1 MNYFID
7 AGIKKLERQITTG
20 SVQPDDTILIDA
32 YRQGVE
38 VNLVKYFM
46 RSTLPYMSSKGFAR
60 STINDRLVP
69 DLDMRDLGQQV
80 EINNIVAFEDTSER
94 VSAKDVLINNLIY
107 QTAVDPLFSV
117 EVNDGRIV
125 VFSDSGKIE
134 LANQAQQYNA
144 RGVRGSITSVSISD
158 TYTYNADV
166 TIIFEDGVGKSLN
179 VTVPGFIRSNE
190 MSNPFI
196 EKDNLTNLG
205 TSIEYTYIG
214 PNEKTFSR
222 GFSYYGSNSGTDS
235 ISFGGLLR

>member
-7 AGIKKLERQITTG
+7 TGIKKLERQITTG
-20 SVQPDDTILIDA
+20 SIQPDDTILIDA
-32 YRQGVE
+32 YRQGIE

-46 RSTLPYMSSKGFAR
+46 RSTLPYMSSKGLGR
-60 STINDRLVP
+60 STINDRLIP
-69 DLDMRDLGQQV
+69 ELDMRDLGQQV
-80 EINNIVAFEDTSER
+80 EVNNIVAFEDASER
-94 VSAKDVLINNLIY
+94 VSASDILINNMIY
-107 QTAVDPLFSV
+107 QAEVDPLYSV

-134 LANQAQQYNA
+134 LANQTQQFNA
-144 RGVRGSITSVSISD
+144 RGVRGSIDPVSISD

-166 TIIFEDGVGKSLN
+166 TIIFEDGVGKLLN
-179 VTVPGFIRSNE
+179 VVIPGFIKSNE
-190 MSNPFI
+190 MLNPFI

-222 GFSYYGSNSGTDS
+222 GFSYYGSASGTDS
-235 ISFGGLLR
+235 VSFGGLLR

>member
-1 MNYFID
+1 MSYFID
-7 AGIKKLERQITTG
+7 EGIKKLERQTATASI
-20 SVQPDDTILIDA
+20 QPDDTILIDA
-32 YRQGVE
+32 YRQGTE

-46 RSTLPYMSSKGFAR
+46 RSTIPYMSSKGLGR

-69 DLDMRDLGQQV
+69 ELDMRDLGQQV
-80 EINNIVAFEDTSER
+80 EINNIVAFEDSSER
-94 VSAKDVLINNLIY
+94 VSARDVLINNMIY
-107 QTAVDPLFSV
+107 QSEVDPLHSV
-117 EVNDGRIV
+117 EVNDGRIA

-166 TIIFEDGVGKSLN
+166 ILIFEDGVGKSLN
-179 VTVPGFIRSNE
+179 VTIPGFIKANE

-205 TSIEYTYIG
+205 TLIEYTYIS

-222 GFSYYGSNSGTDS
+222 GFSYYGSDSGTDS
-235 ISFGGLLR
+235 VSFGGLLR